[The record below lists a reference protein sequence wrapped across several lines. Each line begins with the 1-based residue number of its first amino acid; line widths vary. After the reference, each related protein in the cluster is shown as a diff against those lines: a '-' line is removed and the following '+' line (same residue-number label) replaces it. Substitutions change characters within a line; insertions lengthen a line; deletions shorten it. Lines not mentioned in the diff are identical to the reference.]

1 MQRGFG
7 MDDIKVMARAAKQRL
22 KNNFWKDCKKNF
34 DLNASEAKE
43 RGVSEIKVKSSLK
56 GRVKSTIRGEKDDE
70 FYLRVKQL
78 LDTEGE
84 VYDAIGRLTD
94 KEYYEKLSYEE
105 KMRYNL
111 DLANRY
117 NAALEKYREEKSI
130 GVKM

>member
-1 MQRGFG
+1 

-22 KNNFWKDCKKNF
+22 KSNFWKDCKENF

-70 FYLRVKQL
+70 FYLRVKGL

-130 GVKM
+130 GVKL

>member
-1 MQRGFG
+1 
-7 MDDIKVMARAAKQRL
+7 MDDIKVVARAAKQRL

-34 DLNASEAKE
+34 DLNTSEAKE
-43 RGVSEIKVKSSLK
+43 KGISEIKVKSSLK

-70 FYLRVKQL
+70 FYIRVKQL

-94 KEYYEKLSYEE
+94 KDYYEKLSYEE

-130 GVKM
+130 GV